1 MFVQL
6 LLEFYLFYFWFVNSD
21 IQTWLSPS
29 TKTNDHIMMDSHL
42 PAPFACTTNSL
53 LMCTSRYSWGW
64 VWTLATTVTV
74 QCKNTPRH
82 THTHTL
88 LNSWHDKKFKVQMN
102 AGRLQTL
109 RQPWQFSELLMT
121 LPQWST
127 QRISEGLVPRWIIS
141 SSPPTQTQ
149 KGTYGDTHESN
160 WFKLPRLTHTPLRD
174 WI

>member
-64 VWTLATTVTV
+64 VWTLATSVTV

-82 THTHTL
+82 THTHPAEL
-88 LNSWHDKKFKVQMN
+88 LAWQKVQS
-102 AGRLQTL
+102 ADGCWAAADSQTAL
-109 RQPWQFSELLMT
+109 AIL
-121 LPQWST
+121 
-127 QRISEGLVPRWIIS
+127 WIINDAATVKHS
-141 SSPPTQTQ
+141 EDIWGFGPQVDNFLLS
-149 KGTYGDTHESN
+149 
-160 WFKLPRLTHTPLRD
+160 THTNTEGHIWGYTWKQLV
-174 WI
+174 